1 LFLCFNSIIHKQF
14 YLNFYKFIYVYIY
27 INMSSYQQY
36 SQTICNKSSGPQG
49 PQGLRGPQGATG
61 PKGVQGSTGATGA
74 RGPQGYC
81 CVGATGAQGAQGP
94 TGSGSGPVGPTGPT
108 GLAGTG
114 YTINTTITNGVL
126 TIQDDLIIPAYISNI
141 SFPGV
146 SNGNWALSWGISEPG
161 FSDTSNQF
169 YITLSDSTTTYSPT
183 IYNFTTPYTLN
194 TNSTSTTG
202 SANDIITISGSDT
215 ILTLNIYQSS
225 LQFVGDPQSFNFT
238 LTLTKVS

>member
-1 LFLCFNSIIHKQF
+1 
-14 YLNFYKFIYVYIY
+14 
-27 INMSSYQQY
+27 MSSYQQY
-36 SQTICNKSSGPQG
+36 SKTICNQSSGPQG

-94 TGSGSGPVGPTGPT
+94 AGSGAGLQGPTGPT
-108 GLAGTG
+108 GPAGTG
-114 YTINTTITNGVL
+114 YAINTTISEYLN
-126 TIQDDLIIPAYISNI
+126 IQDIIPAYISNI
-141 SFPGV
+141 SFLGV
-146 SNGNWALSWGISEPG
+146 STGNWALSWGISEPG
-161 FSDTSNQF
+161 FSDPSNQF
-169 YITLSDSTTTYSPT
+169 YITLSDSTATYLPK
-183 IYNFTTPYTLN
+183 IYNSTTPYTLN

-202 SANDIITISGSDT
+202 SANDIIFITGSDT
-215 ILTLNIYQSS
+215 SLTLNIYQSS